1 MKYFENFKEQD
12 FEKLKI
18 EIQFVK
24 EAGVDQ
30 GGIKRE
36 WISLLIEL
44 LFNPNVGLFKVSSNK
59 RSIQPDFLSIIIPN
73 LENLFKFAGQILGY
87 VKSKFLYFINLTL

>member
-1 MKYFENFKEQD
+1 MKYFESFTQQD

-36 WISLLIEL
+36 WISLLIKL
-44 LFNPNVGLFKVSSNK
+44 LFNPKFGLFKVSSNK
-59 RSIQPDFLSIIIPN
+59 RSIQPDFLSIIIPKF
-73 LENLFKFAGQILGY
+73 ENLFRFAGQILGY
-87 VKSKFLYFINLTL
+87 VN